1 MTDKLRAWLVE
12 DFGLQVGE
20 LEEVHEGA
28 DVAAEVWRGGAY
40 AVKWSGGGTDAGPR
54 ATAYLASMGVRG
66 VPAPVRTRSGLLW
79 SEREGRRLSV
89 VPWIAGE
96 RAAETGLT
104 LEQWTAYGVLL
115 AEVHRCEP
123 PEELKAVLPPIN
135 PINVRMPATVRSVR
149 ARLATPR
156 DAVEEALAAV
166 WQTNSDLINAVV
178 EQCEDLA
185 GRELGGT
192 RVLCHADPHLAN
204 VLVQEDQLYLID
216 WDDVVL
222 APREQDLLFFLGG
235 MGPIGPTTPA
245 EEDAFFTGY
254 GPVDLDPTRLAYYR
268 SARALEDFALW
279 SDYVLS
285 GAPDREDRLDT
296 VRFILGPDGLAVRAL
311 LLASD

>member
-1 MTDKLRAWLVE
+1 MRRRTWRVE
-12 DFGLQVGE
+12 VFV
-20 LEEVHEGA
+20 
-28 DVAAEVWRGGAY
+28 
-40 AVKWSGGGTDAGPR
+40 
-54 ATAYLASMGVRG
+54 G

-96 RAAETGLT
+96 RAADTGLT
-104 LEQWTAYGVLL
+104 LEQWVAYGVLL

-123 PEELKAVLPPIN
+123 PEDLKSVLPPIN
-135 PINVRMPATVRSVR
+135 PINARMPATVRSVR
-149 ARLATPR
+149 ARLATPQ

-166 WQTNSDLINAVV
+166 WQTHSDLITAVV

-185 GRELGGT
+185 HRELGGT
-192 RVLCHADPHLAN
+192 PVLCHADPHLAN
-204 VLVQEDQLYLID
+204 VLVEGDQLHLID

-222 APREQDLLFFLGG
+222 APREQDLLFFVGG
-235 MGPIGPTTPA
+235 MGSIGPTTSA

-268 SARALEDFALW
+268 SARALEDFASW

-296 VRFILGPDGLAVRAL
+296 VRFILGSDGLAVRAL
-311 LLASD
+311 SGVA